1 MGRNILAVFLGYLAM
16 AIFVMVTL
24 SLVYAALGASFA
36 FRPGTLEVSWAW
48 LTASILFSTA
58 SALLGGWVA
67 ARVSPHPTGMP
78 VKVLA
83 AVVFTLGLALA
94 MMQISA
100 PEPPAEKVA
109 EMISRIES
117 GDLGNFEAGGVA
129 RQPTWYTFLLP
140 VIGAVGVWAGG
151 RKRPSLNA

>member
-16 AIFVMVTL
+16 ALFVMATL
-24 SLVYAALGASFA
+24 SLVYAAMGASFA
-36 FRPGTLEVSWAW
+36 FRAGTLEVSLGW

-83 AVVFTLGLALA
+83 AVVFALGLALA
-94 MMQISA
+94 MMQVAA
-100 PEPPAEKVA
+100 PEPPAEKVT
-109 EMISRIES
+109 EMIAKIES
-117 GDLGNFEAGGVA
+117 GELANFEAGGVA

-140 VIGAVGVWAGG
+140 VIGAVGVLMGG
-151 RKRPSLNA
+151 RKRQSRSW